1 MEWEKL
7 TNRDYAVTEWSG
19 GTTTQLA
26 ISPRGAAYG
35 DRDFLWRLSSAKTEI
50 AHTDFTPL
58 PDYDRIISLLDGG
71 LALKIGDGEKFPLPR
86 FALLAFDGG
95 VHVESWGICSDFNLM
110 LRKGRCLGLVQH
122 VRLTAGALVWDVPA
136 IAPCAYADIDIAIYC
151 ANGDVALKNGLA
163 ATDGETLLR
172 RSAEEKS
179 IALTS
184 RRGAE
189 LMISVISH

>member
-7 TNRDYAVTEWSG
+7 SAEDYAVTEWSG

-58 PDYDRIISLLDGG
+58 PDYDRIISLLDGE
-71 LALKIGDGEKFPLPR
+71 LALKIGDGKKFPLPR

-95 VHVESWGICSDFNLM
+95 THVESWGICSDFNLM

-122 VRLTAGALVWDVPA
+122 VRLPAGALVWDVPA
-136 IAPCAYADIDIAIYC
+136 IAPCAHADTDIAIYC
-151 ANGDVALKNGLA
+151 ANGDVALERGPA

-184 RRGAE
+184 HGGAE
-189 LMISVISH
+189 LMISVIAH